1 MNRTELQWLAKERIR
16 EAKVL
21 LDAQHWSG
29 AYYLA
34 GYAVECAL
42 KACIAKGMLAE
53 EFPDKSF
60 TDKCWTHNL
69 VQLLGPTG
77 LKDDFDAAVQADTD
91 LRDNW
96 NIVKEWTEASR
107 YARKK
112 KADAQDLYDAIIDR
126 KHGVLSWLNRRWQT
140 CTSKM
145 VSVSLIGLPKKG
157 LPSPPPP
164 G

>member
-1 MNRTELQWLAKERIR
+1 VNRAELQWLAKERIR

-42 KACIAKGMLAE
+42 KACIAKRMQAE
-53 EFPDKSF
+53 EFPDK
-60 TDKCWTHNL
+60 TLAEKCWTHNL
-69 VQLLGPTG
+69 PQLLGLTG
-77 LKDDFDAAVQADTD
+77 LKDDFAAAMQADTD

-96 NIVKEWTEASR
+96 DIVKAWTEASR

-112 KADAQDLYDAIIDR
+112 RAAAQDLYDAITDR
-126 KHGVLSWLNRRWQT
+126 KHGVFAWLKPYW
-140 CTSKM
+140 
-145 VSVSLIGLPKKG
+145 
-157 LPSPPPP
+157 
-164 G
+164 

>member
-1 MNRTELQWLAKERIR
+1 MKRTELRWLAKERIR

-42 KACIAKGMLAE
+42 KACIAKRMQAE

-69 VQLLGPTG
+69 VQLLVVAE
-77 LKDDFDAAVQADTD
+77 LKDDFDAAMQADTD
-91 LRDNW
+91 LEDNW

-112 KADAQDLYDAIIDR
+112 KADAQDLYSAITDK
-126 KHGVLSWLNRRWQT
+126 KHGVFSWLKPRF
-140 CTSKM
+140 
-145 VSVSLIGLPKKG
+145 
-157 LPSPPPP
+157 
-164 G
+164 